1 MPQSMVLLKG
11 NITLRPGGSTEPL
24 DLAYIY
30 IYIYNFFF
38 YSPKIKVE
46 YLDSEFCLNP
56 IKVSLDMIIL
66 ILFSQ

>member
-30 IYIYNFFF
+30 IYIIFFF
-38 YSPKIKVE
+38 YSPKINVE

>member
-30 IYIYNFFF
+30 INFFF
-38 YSPKIKVE
+38 YSPKINVE